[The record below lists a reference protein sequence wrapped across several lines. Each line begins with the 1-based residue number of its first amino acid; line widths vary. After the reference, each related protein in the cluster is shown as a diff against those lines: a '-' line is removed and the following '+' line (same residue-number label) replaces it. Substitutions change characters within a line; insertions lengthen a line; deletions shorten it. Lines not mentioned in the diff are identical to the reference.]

1 MKASSKII
9 VGMLA
14 VAATGT
20 LILLTRH
27 YNTNRR
33 LAHIANEGYE
43 TAHDILYPKKYNRGK
58 KLLYG
63 PVLPADNDF
72 ENIY

>member
-1 MKASSKII
+1 MKTGTKIMI
-9 VGMLA
+9 GMLA

-20 LILLTRH
+20 IIYLTRH
-27 YNTNRR
+27 YNTHIR
-33 LAHIANEGYE
+33 LTNISDEGYE

-58 KLLYG
+58 KLQYG

-72 ENIY
+72 DHIY